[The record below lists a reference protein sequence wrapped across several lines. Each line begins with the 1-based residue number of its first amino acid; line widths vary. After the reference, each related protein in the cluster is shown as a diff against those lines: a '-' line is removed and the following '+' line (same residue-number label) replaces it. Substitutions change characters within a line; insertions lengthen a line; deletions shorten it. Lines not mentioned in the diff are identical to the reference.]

1 MNEITK
7 AQATRLVEISNE
19 MNQML
24 EEFKRIC
31 RNTMYPAQYD
41 QFKYR
46 TLGHLE
52 PALFEDSEWY
62 AKYSSI
68 DSLEKVAN
76 NLMEEVNEDDS
87 DEDED
92 CDEEDHDDK

>member
-7 AQATRLVEISNE
+7 TQAARLVEISNE
-19 MNQML
+19 INQML
-24 EEFKRIC
+24 EEFKGIC
-31 RNTMYPAQYD
+31 RRTMNPVQYD

-52 PALFEDSEWY
+52 PALIEDSEWY
-62 AKYSSI
+62 TKYSSI

-76 NLMEEVNEDDS
+76 NIFEETVGEEAES
-87 DEDED
+87 EDEDE
-92 CDEEDHDDK
+92 EN